1 MVFENQKFKKK
12 KKSFSEIYKIIKK
25 ALLKSNICFLT
36 EDKDHRVG
44 YNSFNVTK
52 NMNELIL
59 KLLLN
64 NTVSQNEINFFM
76 EYFSKSYSTND
87 DFYKHFFYYHCI
99 ELKLPQTISFSS
111 NNSLLEQYPNCNE
124 FFKYLNFIENCTIRI
139 PKNKKTSGKIIAKIL
154 INNFKNKNFNLSIIF
169 LDDWLKM
176 LDNPNYPKETSEYY
190 LAIIQKLRKFLEKNL
205 KKSTPNVF
213 ETIKQQIN
221 NGENQYWLLPN
232 SGQTKKRQYLSPFNG
247 NHELIGKHFYN
258 TSLLINNDFNII
270 YLIGNLAR
278 LPQLEATNDDS
289 NFGNN
294 IIPDEA
300 NKKRYYYHKIIVYFN
315 KINNNFEWAW
325 VANWLKAID
334 KLETETFFSAP
345 SLDDV
350 KNNLKNYLK
359 NNNVIYNEESL
370 NKLEYTNK
378 DEED

>member
-1 MVFENQKFKKK
+1 MVFENQKFKEK

-25 ALLKSNICFLT
+25 ALLKSNIYFLT

-44 YNSFNVTK
+44 YNSFDVTK
-52 NMNELIL
+52 RMNEFIL

-111 NNSLLEQYPNCNE
+111 NNSLLKQYPNCNE

-139 PKNKKTSGKIIAKIL
+139 PKNKKTSGEIIAKIL
-154 INNFKNKNFNLSIIF
+154 IDNFENQNFNLSILF

-190 LAIIQKLRKFLEKNL
+190 LSIIQKLRNFLEKKL

-213 ETIKQQIN
+213 EAIKKQIT
-221 NGENQYWLLPN
+221 NGESQRWFLPN
-232 SGQTKKRQYLSPFNG
+232 SGQTIKRQYLSPFNG
-247 NHELIGKHFYN
+247 NNELIGKQFYKPA
-258 TSLLINNDFNII
+258 LIINNDFDII
-270 YLIGNLAR
+270 YLIENLAR
-278 LPQLEATNDDS
+278 LPKLESTNGDS
-289 NFGNN
+289 NYSKN
-294 IIPDEA
+294 IIPEEA
-300 NKKRYYYHKIIVYFN
+300 TKKRYYYHKIIVYFN